1 MYAGSSKNP
10 LSLLLKV
17 IIAGLFLHWIVGR
30 LETEFAGGLH
40 AAVTVVAVFLVGW
53 LYQKPEDTHQLA
65 EAPIRN
71 QENYGVDKVL
81 QQTHSDF
88 AEHFAGS
95 NDDLSQVQS
104 LLGNAIGNL
113 LGSFEGMHQLIK
125 EQQDMA
131 SSVVADDHD
140 GSMHSSLSETSDTLK
155 ALVGS
160 IINNSRI
167 GMELVEKMEE
177 VSHQVSGILQVLGEI
192 DSISKQTNLL
202 SLNAAIE
209 AARAGETGR
218 GFAVVADEVRKLSAR
233 AEHFSKQIRDNVKNV
248 HLSIE
253 DAEKSINKM
262 ASLDME
268 FALDSKRRLD
278 DIMDHVQKSNLEMTV
293 VISRQGEI
301 SGKVNDVVGAAITS
315 LQFQD
320 MVNQLLQH
328 SRLRIESM
336 QDAWNI
342 IGNMAE
348 KERSGKPISTQDV
361 DHIYHKITEIF
372 HNAGKA
378 TARNPVRQGDMGAGD
393 IDLF

>member
-1 MYAGSSKNP
+1 MYSHSSKNS
-10 LSLLLKV
+10 LSSVLPV
-17 IIAGLFLHWIVGR
+17 IIGALFLHWGVGR
-30 LETEFAGGLH
+30 LETDIAGGLH
-40 AAVTVVAVFLVGW
+40 AAVTAMAVFLVW
-53 LYQKPEDTHQLA
+53 RMCQKPQSSSQSA
-65 EAPIRN
+65 EAILKN
-71 QENYGVDKVL
+71 QEKFGVDKVL
-81 QQTHSDF
+81 LETHSDF

-95 NDDLSQVQS
+95 NDDLGQVQS
-104 LLGNAIGNL
+104 LLSDAISNL
-113 LGSFEGMHQLIK
+113 FSSFQGMHQLIK

-131 SSVVADDHD
+131 SSIVTDDTD
-140 GSMHSSLSETSDTLK
+140 GTMQSSLHETSETLK

-160 IINNSRI
+160 IINNSRV

-177 VSHQVSGILQVLGEI
+177 VSNQVTGILQVLGEI

-209 AARAGETGR
+209 AARAGEAGR

-233 AEHFSKQIRDNVKNV
+233 AEHFSKQIRSNVKQV
-248 HLSIE
+248 HESIV
-253 DAEKSINKM
+253 DAEQSINKM
-262 ASLDME
+262 ASLDMD

-278 DIMDHVQKSNLEMTV
+278 AIMDRVQKSNLEMTT
-293 VISRQGEI
+293 VISRQGEM
-301 SGKVNDVVGAAITS
+301 SGRVNDVVGGAITS

-336 QDAWNI
+336 QEAWNL
-342 IGNMAE
+342 IGGMAE
-348 KERSGKPISTQDV
+348 EERSGKSILTQDV
-361 DHIYHKITEIF
+361 QHITTQISEIF

-378 TARNPVRQGDMGAGD
+378 SARNPVRQGDMATGD

>member
-1 MYAGSSKNP
+1 MYTGSSKNP

-104 LLGNAIGNL
+104 LLGNAITNL

-131 SSVVADDHD
+131 SSVVTDDHD
-140 GSMHSSLSETSDTLK
+140 GSMHNSLNETSETLK

-167 GMELVEKMEE
+167 GMELVEKMDE

-233 AEHFSKQIRDNVKNV
+233 AEHFSKQIRNNVKNV

-268 FALDSKRRLD
+268 FALNSKRRLD
-278 DIMDHVQKSNLEMTV
+278 DIMDRVQKSNLEMTA
-293 VISRQGEI
+293 VISRQGEM

-348 KERSGKPISTQDV
+348 EERGGKSISTQDV
-361 DHIYHKITEIF
+361 DHINQKIAEIF

-378 TARNPVRQGDMGAGD
+378 TARNPVRQGDMEAGD

>member
-1 MYAGSSKNP
+1 
-10 LSLLLKV
+10 V
-17 IIAGLFLHWIVGR
+17 IIIIALFLHWGAGR
-30 LETEFAGGLH
+30 LETDLALGLH
-40 AAVTVVAVFLVGW
+40 TAVTALAVFLVW
-53 LYQKPEDTHQLA
+53 RVRKKIQKSNQTS
-65 EAPIRN
+65 EANLIRN
-71 QENYGVDKVL
+71 QEKYGVDKVL
-81 QQTHSDF
+81 LHTHSDF

-104 LLGNAIGNL
+104 LLSDAIANL
-113 LGSFEGMHQLIK
+113 FGSFEGMHQLIK

-131 SSVVADDHD
+131 SSVVTDDSD
-140 GSMHSSLSETSDTLK
+140 GSMQNSLNETSETLK

-177 VSHQVSGILQVLGEI
+177 VSHQVTGILQVLGEI

-209 AARAGETGR
+209 AARAGEAGR

-233 AEHFSKQIRDNVKNV
+233 AEHFSKQIRGNVKQV
-248 HLSIE
+248 HESIV
-253 DAEKSINKM
+253 DAEQSINKM
-262 ASLDME
+262 ASLDMD
-268 FALDSKRRLD
+268 FALDSKKRLD
-278 DIMDHVQKSNLEMTV
+278 AIMERVQKSNLEMTT
-293 VISRQGEI
+293 VISKQGDM
-301 SGKVNDVVGAAITS
+301 SGRVNDVVGGAITS

-336 QDAWNI
+336 QKAWSI
-342 IGNMAE
+342 IGVMADQ
-348 KERSGKPISTQDV
+348 ERSGKSIFTQDV
-361 DHIYHKITEIF
+361 EQVNQQISEIF

-378 TARNPVRQGDMGAGD
+378 SARNPVRQGDMATGD

>member
-10 LSLLLKV
+10 LFLLLKV
-17 IIAGLFLHWIVGR
+17 IIATLFLHWIVAR
-30 LETEFAGGLH
+30 LETEIAGGLH

-361 DHIYHKITEIF
+361 DHINHKITEIF